1 MSVLTPLVTDIENV
15 PIAREL
21 AEISAITESTCILLL
36 SFNFNI
42 KNETIITIEIENS
55 SGKNPKIVAIANA
68 PNPT

>member
-42 KNETIITIEIENS
+42 KNETIITIEIEN
-55 SGKNPKIVAIANA
+55 
-68 PNPT
+68 